1 MKTTFIAALAA
12 IAVAVPAFAEGDAAA
27 GARDFNRCKACH
39 SITAPD
45 GTVIVRGGRVG
56 PNLYGVV
63 GRTAGSEEGFR
74 YGSGLLAL
82 KDAGLVWDA
91 DSIVAYLADP
101 TAFVRDK
108 TGDNSLR
115 SNMAFK
121 LANGADVVAYLQSVA
136 Q

>member
-1 MKTTFIAALAA
+1 MKTTFIAAVATLAMA
-12 IAVAVPAFAEGDAAA
+12 APAFADGDAAA
-27 GARDFNRCKACH
+27 GARDFNHCKACH

-45 GTVIVRGGRVG
+45 GTKIVRGGRIG

-63 GRTAGSEEGFR
+63 GRAAGSEEGFR
-74 YGSGLLAL
+74 NGKGLLAL
-82 KDAGLVWDA
+82 KDTGLVWDA
-91 DSIVAYLADP
+91 DSIVTYLVDP

-115 SNMAFK
+115 SKMAFK
-121 LANGADVVAYLQSVA
+121 LAHGANVVAYLQSVV